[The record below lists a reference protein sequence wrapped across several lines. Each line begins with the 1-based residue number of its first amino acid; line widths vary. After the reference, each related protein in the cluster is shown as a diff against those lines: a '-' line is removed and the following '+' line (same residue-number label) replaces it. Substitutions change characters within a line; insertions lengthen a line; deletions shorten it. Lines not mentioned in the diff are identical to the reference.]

1 MKRSQS
7 ILITS
12 VLISSLVT
20 FSAGWFFA
28 RNLGSAG
35 NMTAQKAATIKQDG
49 PLPTEEI
56 SVRDLNEVW
65 ASMSQSYYNTA
76 KLDLE
81 KLEYGAVKGF
91 VAALED
97 PYTVF
102 TTPEESQDYE
112 NKLEGQLEGIGA
124 ELEAKSG
131 KLIVT
136 KPLKDSPAEE
146 AGVHAG
152 DIIYKIDGSLAE
164 EMTLYQAIRKI
175 RGKQGTKVVLTL
187 IRTSLPEP
195 LELTITR
202 RKITIESVT
211 VEKLPGDLFHV
222 TIHQFNDH
230 TTKEFSDAVQKILL
244 EKAKGL
250 ILDVRG
256 NGGGYLEVSIN
267 ILSELL
273 PGQMPAVIIKER
285 DPNKNRTQKTS
296 GSGRLADIPMAV
308 LVDGFSASAS
318 EIVAGALQDHKR
330 AILIGE
336 KTFGKG
342 SVQEILDFKDGSELR
357 MTIAKWFTPLDRSI
371 DEVGIKPD
379 REVKMTEADIDAGK
393 DPQLD
398 EAVKYLAK

>member
-1 MKRSQS
+1 M
-7 ILITS
+7 
-12 VLISSLVT
+12 
-20 FSAGWFFA
+20 
-28 RNLGSAG
+28 
-35 NMTAQKAATIKQDG
+35 
-49 PLPTEEI
+49 
-56 SVRDLNEVW
+56 
-65 ASMSQSYYNTA
+65 
-76 KLDLE
+76 
-81 KLEYGAVKGF
+81 
-91 VAALED
+91 
-97 PYTVF
+97 
-102 TTPEESQDYE
+102 
-112 NKLEGQLEGIGA
+112 
-124 ELEAKSG
+124 
-131 KLIVT
+131 
-136 KPLKDSPAEE
+136 
-146 AGVHAG
+146 HAG